1 MSTITMQ
8 RTIEA
13 PKEKVFHTI
22 ADIRNFSK
30 AVPDIVKVEFVSDS
44 MTGLGTR
51 FKETRIIGGKEHT
64 QELEVTEYDE
74 NNSIRLVTDSNG
86 KVWDSVFTVSDEHG
100 PTQLMLIMEAN
111 AYKFVAKVMNP
122 LMKYFIKKAVGKD
135 MDAVKVY
142 CEQ

>member
-1 MSTITMQ
+1 MSTITIL
-8 RTIEA
+8 RTIDA
-13 PKEKVFHTI
+13 PKEKVFNTI

-51 FKETRIIGGKEHT
+51 FKETRIISGREHT

-74 NNSIRLVTDSNG
+74 NNAIRLVTDSNG
-86 KVWDSVFTVSDEHG
+86 TVWDSLFSVSDEHG
-100 PTQLMLIMEAN
+100 PTQLTLIMEAN
-111 AYKFVAKVMNP
+111 AYKFMARIMNP
-122 LMKYFIKKAVGKD
+122 LMKYFIKKAIGKD
-135 MDAVKVY
+135 MDAVKIY